1 MLTIT
6 RLAKNAEM
14 RKTVLLQTKRNTQE
28 PTVNPRPIDKNDDKA
43 RVKRCEYREPAT
55 TSTSCSTFPFMRL
68 PVDLRLCIYD
78 QLAAMP
84 VYRSFSGPG
93 AKWIYYNAPSVGILR
108 VNKLIRQEAH
118 SITERG
124 HMQMCPS
131 ITFKL
136 PDLTGEWYNF
146 MIRIHEMIKGLKCY
160 TEYIGEQYVARCGL
174 PRDLHPPTLVEMSS
188 ELRRHLLDGCYR
200 WHRSGLWFHDE
211 GSFTEFVM
219 RKSLAL
225 HRGSK
230 LAIRVI
236 MDDNSPRE
244 GYEFFVRQFIGLQL
258 ACPTSSSITF
268 QLSVPGDRVARAREA
283 FGKPDYAGRYLSR
296 GTWRV
301 DVLEGDAVP
310 LQ

>member
-1 MLTIT
+1 
-6 RLAKNAEM
+6 
-14 RKTVLLQTKRNTQE
+14 
-28 PTVNPRPIDKNDDKA
+28 
-43 RVKRCEYREPAT
+43 
-55 TSTSCSTFPFMRL
+55 
-68 PVDLRLCIYD
+68 
-78 QLAAMP
+78 
-84 VYRSFSGPG
+84 
-93 AKWIYYNAPSVGILR
+93 
-108 VNKLIRQEAH
+108 
-118 SITERG
+118 
-124 HMQMCPS
+124 
-131 ITFKL
+131 
-136 PDLTGEWYNF
+136 
-146 MIRIHEMIKGLKCY
+146 
-160 TEYIGEQYVARCGL
+160 VARCGL

>member
-1 MLTIT
+1 MASEKCRDAQDGTST
-6 RLAKNAEM
+6 NQAKYPGANC
-14 RKTVLLQTKRNTQE
+14 E
-28 PTVNPRPIDKNDDKA
+28 PSPNLDKNDDKP

-160 TEYIGEQYVARCGL
+160 TE
-174 PRDLHPPTLVEMSS
+174 
-188 ELRRHLLDGCYR
+188 
-200 WHRSGLWFHDE
+200 
-211 GSFTEFVM
+211 
-219 RKSLAL
+219 
-225 HRGSK
+225 
-230 LAIRVI
+230 
-236 MDDNSPRE
+236 
-244 GYEFFVRQFIGLQL
+244 
-258 ACPTSSSITF
+258 
-268 QLSVPGDRVARAREA
+268 
-283 FGKPDYAGRYLSR
+283 
-296 GTWRV
+296 
-301 DVLEGDAVP
+301 
-310 LQ
+310 

>member
-160 TEYIGEQYVARCGL
+160 TE
-174 PRDLHPPTLVEMSS
+174 
-188 ELRRHLLDGCYR
+188 
-200 WHRSGLWFHDE
+200 
-211 GSFTEFVM
+211 
-219 RKSLAL
+219 
-225 HRGSK
+225 
-230 LAIRVI
+230 
-236 MDDNSPRE
+236 
-244 GYEFFVRQFIGLQL
+244 
-258 ACPTSSSITF
+258 
-268 QLSVPGDRVARAREA
+268 
-283 FGKPDYAGRYLSR
+283 
-296 GTWRV
+296 
-301 DVLEGDAVP
+301 
-310 LQ
+310 

>member
-55 TSTSCSTFPFMRL
+55 TSTSL
-68 PVDLRLCIYD
+68 
-78 QLAAMP
+78 
-84 VYRSFSGPG
+84 
-93 AKWIYYNAPSVGILR
+93 GILR